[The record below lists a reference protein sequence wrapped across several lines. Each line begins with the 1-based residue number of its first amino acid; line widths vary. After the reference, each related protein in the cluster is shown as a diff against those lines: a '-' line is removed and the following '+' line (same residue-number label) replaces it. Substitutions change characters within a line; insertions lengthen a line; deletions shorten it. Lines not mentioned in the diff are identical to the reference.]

1 MRRTADWHD
10 DGRVLG
16 DGEERSTRQSTTIV
30 VGNDETDAR
39 GVGSSLRSAGQKLWT
54 SLDLSHRRG
63 RIVSRRVDWF
73 VDGCRFV
80 VFIRDGRHASF
91 FVAVREVFPEDTGPR
106 PWIPILLRV
115 SCG

>member
-1 MRRTADWHD
+1 MRRTADRRD

-16 DGEERSTRQSTTIV
+16 DGEERGTRRSTTIV
-30 VGNDETDAR
+30 VGNDAKDAR
-39 GVGSSLRSAGQKLWT
+39 GVGSSLRSAGQKQRT
-54 SLDLSHRRG
+54 SLDLSQRRG
-63 RIVSRRVDWF
+63 RIVLRRVDWF
-73 VDGCRFV
+73 FDGCRFV